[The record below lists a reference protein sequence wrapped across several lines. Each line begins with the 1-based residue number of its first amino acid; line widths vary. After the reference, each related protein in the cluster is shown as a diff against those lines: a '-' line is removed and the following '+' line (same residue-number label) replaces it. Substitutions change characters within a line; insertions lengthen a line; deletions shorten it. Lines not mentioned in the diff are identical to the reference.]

1 MGTLIT
7 LGQFML
13 SLSILII
20 LHECGHFFPAKWF
33 KTKVE
38 KFYLFFDPWFSI
50 FKIKKGETEYGLGWL
65 PFGGYVKIAG
75 MIDESFDREQMA
87 GPPQPWEFRSKP
99 AWQRL
104 IIMLGGVTVN
114 FILGILIF
122 SFIFF
127 HWGDMYLPNKN
138 ASYGIAVHELGKAIG
153 LENGDRLVAVGDVSI
168 DKIIPN
174 PVTKELVINEVR
186 TIKVLRNG
194 KDHIINV
201 ADDVAQSLSSYTNKD
216 KQVLSPRIPVVVAQ
230 IAEDSPAQKAGLQA
244 DDQIISVNG
253 QSSFF
258 YDEFGIWADSLKG
271 QDITLGVLRGQD
283 TVYMATSFTEEGKLG
298 FMAYDWPK
306 FFQTEQ
312 LKYSLGQSLAAG
324 WDRSFGFLTD
334 QLKAFGQMFRGKM
347 DVSES
352 VGGPITIATM
362 FGNEWNWLQFWNLTA
377 SLSIIL
383 AFMNLL
389 PVPGLDGGHVLFL
402 LWELI
407 TGKKASDKVVE
418 YATTAGFFLLI
429 ALMVG
434 IFWIDLSRLF

>member
-1 MGTLIT
+1 MGTIIT
-7 LGQFML
+7 IGQFML

-38 KFYLFFDPWFSI
+38 KFYLFFDPWFSL
-50 FKIKKGETEYGLGWL
+50 FKLKKGDTEYGIGWL
-65 PFGGYVKIAG
+65 PFGGYVKISG

-104 IIMLGGVTVN
+104 IIMIGGVTVN

-138 ASYGIAVHELGKAIG
+138 ATYGIAVHELGESLG
-153 LENGDRLVAVGDVSI
+153 LKNGDQLISVGNVAI
-168 DKIIPN
+168 DKIIPS
-174 PVTKELVINEVR
+174 PLTKEIVINEVR
-186 TIKVLRNG
+186 TINVLRDG
-194 KDHIINV
+194 RPLTINV
-201 ADDVAQSLSSYTNKD
+201 PDDIAQSLSSYVNKD
-216 KQVLSPRIPVVVAQ
+216 KRVLSPRIPVVVAK
-230 IAEDSPAQKAGLQA
+230 IAKDTPADQSGMKEE
-244 DDQIISVNG
+244 DQIISING
-253 QSSFF
+253 NAAFF

-271 QDITLGVLRGQD
+271 QDITLGILRDQD
-283 TVYMATSFTEEGKLG
+283 TLYLNSAFTPEGKLG

-306 FFQTEQ
+306 FFETEQ
-312 LKYSLGQSLAAG
+312 MDYSAGAALSAG
-324 WDRSFGFLTD
+324 WHRSFGFLTD

-347 DVSES
+347 DVTES

-389 PVPGLDGGHVLFL
+389 PIPGLDGGHVLFL

-429 ALMVG
+429 VLMIS